1 MSGPYPH
8 LLSPGQI
15 GGLTLRNRVVMVPI
29 DSIFST
35 EDGASNER
43 HRAYLAAR
51 AKGGVGLS
59 PAYLAGVP
67 GLCGGV
73 GGVFAAHGIGLTPG
87 NDRNPERTNELCI
100 DADDWDS

>member
-15 GGLTLRNRVVMVPI
+15 GGLTLRNRVVMAPI

-51 AKGGVGLS
+51 AKGESGFPQHTWREYPVFVEEWEAFLQRTGL
-59 PAYLAGVP
+59 A
-67 GLCGGV
+67 
-73 GGVFAAHGIGLTPG
+73 
-87 NDRNPERTNELCI
+87 
-100 DADDWDS
+100 